1 MSKEALILDTIYLL
15 VMVIG
20 FIWCLPYSKS
30 IDVLFS
36 ILIGSIIWALV
47 SYGMWGVY
55 KILDRKNVLSDL
67 VNKSLSIMM
76 YLPYMY
82 LIIFLLIA
90 FIGMVRVFVLKII
103 YMHIRFFSFNG
114 LSCDKKSS
122 WNDWKIIKRALL

>member
-36 ILIGSIIWALV
+36 VLIGSIIWALV

-67 VNKSLSIMM
+67 VNKSSSIMM
-76 YLPYMY
+76 YLPYVY
-82 LIIFLLIA
+82 LIVFLLIA
-90 FIGMVRVFVLKII
+90 FIGMVRVFIFKDYI
-103 YMHIRFFSFNG
+103 YAYTFFSA
-114 LSCDKKSS
+114 LTVCHATKKQL
-122 WNDWKIIKRALL
+122 K

>member
-36 ILIGSIIWALV
+36 VLIGSIIWALV

-55 KILDRKNVLSDL
+55 KILDRKNVLSNL
-67 VNKSLSIMM
+67 VNKSSSIIM
-76 YLPYMY
+76 YLPYVY
-82 LIIFLLIA
+82 LIVFLLIA
-90 FIGMVRVFVLKII
+90 FIGMVRVFIFKEYI
-103 YMHIRFFSFNG
+103 YAYTFFSA
-114 LSCDKKSS
+114 LTVCHATKKAVEMIE
-122 WNDWKIIKRALL
+122 K

>member
-82 LIIFLLIA
+82 LIIF
-90 FIGMVRVFVLKII
+90 FIDCLYWDG
-103 YMHIRFFSFNG
+103 
-114 LSCDKKSS
+114 
-122 WNDWKIIKRALL
+122 

>member
-36 ILIGSIIWALV
+36 VLIGSIIWALV

-67 VNKSLSIMM
+67 VNKSSSIMM
-76 YLPYMY
+76 YLPYVY
-82 LIIFLLIA
+82 LIVFLLIA
-90 FIGMVRVFVLKII
+90 FIGMVRVFIFKDYI
-103 YMHIRFFSFNG
+103 YAYTFFFSFNG

-122 WNDWKIIKRALL
+122 

>member
-20 FIWCLPYSKS
+20 FIWCLP
-30 IDVLFS
+30 
-36 ILIGSIIWALV
+36 LV

-90 FIGMVRVFVLKII
+90 FIGMVRVFVFKDYI
-103 YMHIRFFSFNG
+103 YAYTFFSA
-114 LSCDKKSS
+114 LTVCHATKKAVEMIE
-122 WNDWKIIKRALL
+122 K

>member
-1 MSKEALILDTIYLL
+1 MILDTIYLL

-36 ILIGSIIWALV
+36 VLIGSIIWALV

-67 VNKSLSIMM
+67 VNKSSSIMM
-76 YLPYMY
+76 YLPYVY
-82 LIIFLLIA
+82 LIVFLLIA
-90 FIGMVRVFVLKII
+90 FIGMVRVFIFKDYI
-103 YMHIRFFSFNG
+103 YAYTFFSA
-114 LSCDKKSS
+114 LTVCHATKKAVEMIE
-122 WNDWKIIKRALL
+122 K

>member
-36 ILIGSIIWALV
+36 VLIGSIIWALV

-67 VNKSLSIMM
+67 VNKSSSIMM
-76 YLPYMY
+76 YLPYVY
-82 LIIFLLIA
+82 LIVFLLIA
-90 FIGMVRVFVLKII
+90 FIGMVRVFIFKDYI
-103 YMHIRFFSFNG
+103 YAYTFFSA
-114 LSCDKKSS
+114 LKACHATKKAVEMTE
-122 WNDWKIIKRALL
+122 K

>member
-36 ILIGSIIWALV
+36 VLIGSIIWALV

-67 VNKSLSIMM
+67 VNKSSSIMM
-76 YLPYMY
+76 YLPYVY
-82 LIIFLLIA
+82 LIVFLLIA
-90 FIGMVRVFVLKII
+90 FIGMVRVSYFLKIT
-103 YMHIRFFSFNG
+103 YMHIRFFQ
-114 LSCDKKSS
+114 L
-122 WNDWKIIKRALL
+122 

>member
-20 FIWCLPYSKS
+20 FIWCLPDSKY

-90 FIGMVRVFVLKII
+90 FIGMVRVFVFKDYI
-103 YMHIRFFSFNG
+103 YAYTFFSA
-114 LSCDKKSS
+114 LTVCHATKKAVEMIE
-122 WNDWKIIKRALL
+122 K